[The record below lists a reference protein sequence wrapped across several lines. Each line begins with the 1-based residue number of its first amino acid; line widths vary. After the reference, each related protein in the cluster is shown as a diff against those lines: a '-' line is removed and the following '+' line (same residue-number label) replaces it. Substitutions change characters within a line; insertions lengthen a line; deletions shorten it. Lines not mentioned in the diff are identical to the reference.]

1 MSSDNKTRLRQSFI
15 VICAIVIALLFPFAC
30 LNSLVSVKAVV
41 GIVCIISFI
50 ALWSFHA
57 ILSRDNFDD
66 LSDLFLS
73 LAESLLSEA
82 IIAFLYN
89 QILGR
94 SSVLL
99 VSLSVIAAPAVAV
112 LFIWYCFV
120 HYDQIWTGILNIL
133 LIFPLI
139 SAYYAK
145 ELQNANWYHYAV
157 NILRL
162 VSIILIVSIILKRR
176 MERQREKQEQQ
187 RQFQIQQETLQLK
200 TQQKEEALRLEAQQR
215 EEDENRIKAHI
226 PAIEASKKYAA
237 FKDSFIQNLPQIVY
251 VQVRGEGS
259 IILSLSRTGKLFVP
273 NYQTGQMEIDTSHG
287 FDIRPFFGTANDER
301 AWTIFEL
308 EALARI
314 IDKDVQATNHFSL
327 IESRTGYRFY
337 SRIVPNERVI
347 AKTPY

>member
-15 VICAIVIALLFPFAC
+15 VICAIVIALLCPLAC
-30 LNSLVSVKAVV
+30 LNSLGPVKAVV

-187 RQFQIQQETLQLK
+187 R
-200 TQQKEEALRLEAQQR
+200 
-215 EEDENRIKAHI
+215 DKAD
-226 PAIEASKKYAA
+226 
-237 FKDSFIQNLPQIVY
+237 FL
-251 VQVRGEGS
+251 
-259 IILSLSRTGKLFVP
+259 
-273 NYQTGQMEIDTSHG
+273 
-287 FDIRPFFGTANDER
+287 
-301 AWTIFEL
+301 
-308 EALARI
+308 
-314 IDKDVQATNHFSL
+314 
-327 IESRTGYRFY
+327 
-337 SRIVPNERVI
+337 
-347 AKTPY
+347 